1 MGYLLAYLLCPEK
14 GVLIS
19 DMQSIKEKY
28 EKIVIPEMKKKFGY
42 KNSLAAPRIIKVSV
56 ATGIGS
62 LKDEGKKEIVEKTL
76 AAITGQKPVPNIAKK
91 SIATF
96 KTREGMVIGHSVTL
110 RGNRM
115 YDFLEKLVNVTIPR
129 IRDFR
134 GLDPKAID
142 TQGNFSIG
150 FKEHTVFPET
160 ASDDVRKAFGL
171 GVTIATTAKNKE
183 EAFEF
188 FKLMGF
194 PFKKK

>member
-1 MGYLLAYLLCPEK
+1 
-14 GVLIS
+14 
-19 DMQSIKEKY
+19 MQSIKEKY

-42 KNSLAAPRIIKVSV
+42 KNSLAVPKIIKVAV

-62 LKDEGKKEIVEKTL
+62 MKDEEKKKIIESSLST
-76 AAITGQKPVPNIAKK
+76 ITGQKSVPNVAKK

-129 IRDFR
+129 VRDFR
-134 GLDPKAID
+134 GIDPKVID
-142 TQGNFSIG
+142 AQGNLTVG

-183 EAFEF
+183 EALEML
-188 FKLMGF
+188 KLLGM

>member
-1 MGYLLAYLLCPEK
+1 
-14 GVLIS
+14 
-19 DMQSIKEKY
+19 
-28 EKIVIPEMKKKFGY
+28 MKKKFGY
-42 KNSLAAPRIIKVSV
+42 KNNLAVPKIVKVMV
-56 ATGIGS
+56 ATGTGS
-62 LKDEGKKEIVEKTL
+62 MKDEEKKKNIESSL
-76 AAITGQKPVPNIAKK
+76 SAIAGQKSFPNVAKK

-115 YDFLEKLVNVTIPR
+115 YDFLDKLINVAIPR

-160 ASDDVRKAFGL
+160 AADDVRKAFGL

-183 EAFEF
+183 EAKEF
-188 FKLMGF
+188 FKLLGF
-194 PFKKK
+194 PFKK

>member
-1 MGYLLAYLLCPEK
+1 
-14 GVLIS
+14 
-19 DMQSIKEKY
+19 MQSIKEKY
-28 EKIVIPEMKKKFGY
+28 EKIVVPEMKKKFGY
-42 KNSLAAPRIIKVSV
+42 KNNLAVPKIIKVAV

-62 LKDEGKKEIVEKTL
+62 MKDEEKKKIIESSL
-76 AAITGQKPVPNIAKK
+76 AAITGQKSVPNIAKK

-142 TQGNFSIG
+142 TQGNFTIG

-171 GVTIATTAKNKE
+171 GVTIATTTKNKE

-194 PFKKK
+194 PFKK